1 MQRGLDMRSHHAWL
15 SLVSPPG
22 GTAVVRDLQINGKE
36 SQQKEVWSKLIGPEV
51 QLESEEKGQ
60 AKEGEGSTAA
70 ETSTD
75 KAGEISVSLC
85 FVFIRL
91 LHECF

>member
-22 GTAVVRDLQINGKE
+22 ATAVVRNLQINGKE

-51 QLESEEKGQ
+51 QVESEEKGEV
-60 AKEGEGSTAA
+60 KEAEGTTAS
-70 ETSTD
+70 ETSED

-85 FVFIRL
+85 VVF
-91 LHECF
+91 HTAAP